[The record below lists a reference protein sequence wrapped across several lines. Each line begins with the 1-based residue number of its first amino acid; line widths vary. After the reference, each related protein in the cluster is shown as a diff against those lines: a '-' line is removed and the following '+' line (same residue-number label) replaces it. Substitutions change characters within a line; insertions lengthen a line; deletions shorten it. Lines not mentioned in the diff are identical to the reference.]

1 MKIDDVVVNSTV
13 TLNVEVNDE
22 MVIYGE
28 KGKIVVTAQ
37 TQLFLGDH
45 FEIKAIDADENEWL
59 IHSTNGVKL
68 GQRIGLFFDPEDIHV
83 MRLNESQADFDARI
97 EKYEGDENED

>member
-1 MKIDDVVVNSTV
+1 MVGSSLMKSGGRNSTRR
-13 TLNVEVNDE
+13 LR
-22 MVIYGE
+22 YRWSW
-28 KGKIVVTAQ
+28 KGQDCSYCTNAIV
-37 TQLFLGDH
+37 LGDH